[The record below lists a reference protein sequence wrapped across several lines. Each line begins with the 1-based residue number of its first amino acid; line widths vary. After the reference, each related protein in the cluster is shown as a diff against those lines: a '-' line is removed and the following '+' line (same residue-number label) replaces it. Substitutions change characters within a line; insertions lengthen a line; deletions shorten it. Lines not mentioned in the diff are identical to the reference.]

1 VSVQDVEVTDAE
13 DALDVS
19 RIVAHSDAKETNER
33 AFDSTKSGRI
43 T

>member
-1 VSVQDVEVTDAE
+1 MSVQDVEVTDAE